1 MAEQNL
7 SVDIKIKADTSGAKE
22 AEKAIDG
29 LTEAIEEQAVAEKE
43 LVQETEKVV
52 VEEKKLVEV
61 EKEAEKVVEKTT
73 AAKKKKV
80 VEQKKET
87 AAIEE
92 AVVVE
97 KKAIDTTGM
106 YIDAKGRV
114 HEASGKLVKVAKEE
128 REGLKEQIKL
138 QESST
143 VTVNG
148 AAQAKEKLA
157 KSSTNGAMGLLALS
171 NAVQD
176 VQYGFGG
183 IINNIPGIVSGMGL
197 GMGVAGAA
205 QIAGVAFGAVAKNV
219 DLFGTELKAASK
231 DATEAANEADLLE
244 ASTIRL
250 SATTAEAAKKQ
261 KELAAALKETQ
272 TEFDAVTLAAN
283 QAIEAAQ
290 RFQDIETKR
299 ADLQSEL
306 ALAEVDSQLA
316 SGQISMG
323 DATAKRAGI
332 RAQRDAKAA
341 ALAEKT
347 LTATQK
353 AEEEKAKAAEEAAK
367 AQKRILETKLDEDR
381 VTGMMSADQRKIA
394 LQALDAAEKGA
405 EEAKKRLETYTREQN
420 IRSNFRDTLASGGIP
435 LPVSQEEAARVTQ
448 IQKTTGL
455 VQSRLNRAQ
464 RLRGELQRDAA
475 ARDAS
480 GFQTLEAFQAERG
493 RVSTDVIGLQGQA
506 MEARRKAGFA
516 GENLVLARE
525 TTAVRSR
532 IASLTQ
538 SSAAAASA
546 QSGYGIGFTGPIP
559 PQGFAVDQKEAEK
572 AAKEAEKEAKEL
584 ARETVKM
591 VRSLA
596 AGLKFSKEEIAGLAA
611 LVDDLRT
618 SK

>member
-1 MAEQNL
+1 MADQNL
-7 SVDIKIKADTSGAKE
+7 NIGIKVTSDTAGAKQ
-22 AEKAIDG
+22 ATTAIGGVTD
-29 LTEAIEEQAVAEKE
+29 AIQDQTAATNQLAAATARAKEQAQQFISDNAYGKFDDT
-43 LVQETEKVV
+43 L
-52 VEEKKLVEV
+52 L
-61 EKEAEKVVEKTT
+61 
-73 AAKKKKV
+73 
-80 VEQKKET
+80 
-87 AAIEE
+87 
-92 AVVVE
+92 
-97 KKAIDTTGM
+97 KAH
-106 YIDAKGRV
+106 DAMRK
-114 HEASGKLVKVAKEE
+114 A
-128 REGLKEQIKL
+128 
-138 QESST
+138 T
-143 VTVNG
+143 VSANG
-148 AAQAKEKLA
+148 VAQATKEVGKA
-157 KSSTNGAMGLLALS
+157 NSQSAMGFMALS

-205 QIAGVAFGAVAKNV
+205 QIAGVAFAAVAKNV

-231 DATEAANEADLLE
+231 EATEASNEADLLE

-261 KELAAALKETQ
+261 KELAAALKETK
-272 TEFDAVTLAAN
+272 TEYDAIALAAN

-299 ADLQSEL
+299 ADLQSDL
-306 ALAEVDSQLA
+306 ALAEVDVQLA
-316 SGQISMG
+316 SGQIGMG

-353 AEEEKAKAAEEAAK
+353 AEEQKAKAAEAAAK
-367 AQKRILETKLDEDR
+367 AQERILKTKLDEDR
-381 VTGMMSADQRKIA
+381 VTGMMTKEQREIA
-394 LQALDAAEKGA
+394 TKALDAAEKGA
-405 EEAKKRLETYTREQN
+405 VSAQKRLETYTREQN
-420 IRSNFRDTLASGGIP
+420 IRSNLRDTLASGGIP
-435 LPVSQEEAARVTQ
+435 LPVSKEEAARVAQ

-455 VQSRLNRAQ
+455 VQSRLSRAQ
-464 RLRGELQRDAA
+464 RLRGELAQ
-475 ARDAS
+475 DAS
-480 GFQTLEAFQAERG
+480 AQDISGFKTLEAFQAERSK
-493 RVSTDVIGLQGQA
+493 VSTDVISLQSQA
-506 MEARRKAGFA
+506 MEARKKAGFA
-516 GENLVLARE
+516 GENLGLARE

-538 SSAAAASA
+538 SSVAAAAA

-559 PQGFAVDQKEAEK
+559 PQGFAVDQKESEK
-572 AAKEAEKEAKEL
+572 AAREADKEAKEL
-584 ARETVKM
+584 ARETVKI

>member
-1 MAEQNL
+1 MADQNL

-29 LTEAIEEQAVAEKE
+29 LTQAIEEQAVAEKE

-52 VEEKKLVEV
+52 VEEKKLVDV
-61 EKEAEKVVEKTT
+61 EKEAT
-73 AAKKKKV
+73 AAVIGVTHAFKDQEKIA
-80 VEQKKET
+80 ET
-87 AAIEE
+87 LGAGLRKTSLATAEL
-92 AVVVE
+92 A
-97 KKAIDTTGM
+97 KATT
-106 YIDAKGRV
+106 
-114 HEASGKLVKVAKEE
+114 HAKEQAQQFVSANAY
-128 REGLKEQIKL
+128 GKFDDTLLKAHDAMRKA
-138 QESST
+138 T
-143 VTVNG
+143 VSANG
-148 AAQAKEKLA
+148 VAQATKEVGKA
-157 KSSTNGAMGLLALS
+157 NTQSAMGFMALS

-205 QIAGVAFGAVAKNV
+205 QIAGVAFAAVAKNV

-231 DATEAANEADLLE
+231 EATEAANEADLLE

-250 SATTAEAAKKQ
+250 STTTAEAAKKQ

-272 TEFDAVTLAAN
+272 TEYEAVTLSAN

-299 ADLQSEL
+299 ADLQSDL
-306 ALAEVDSQLA
+306 ALAEVDVQLA
-316 SGQISMG
+316 SGQIGMN

-332 RAQRDAKAA
+332 RAQRDARAA

-367 AQKRILETKLDEDR
+367 AQKRILETKLAEDR
-381 VTGMMSADQRKIA
+381 VTGMMTKEQRDIA
-394 LQALDAAEKGA
+394 TKALDAAEKGA
-405 EEAKKRLETYTREQN
+405 DEAKKRLETYTREQN
-420 IRSNFRDTLASGGIP
+420 IRSNLRDTLASGGIP
-435 LPVSQEEAARVTQ
+435 LPVSKEEAARVAQ

-455 VQSRLNRAQ
+455 VQSRLSRAQ
-464 RLRGELQRDAA
+464 RLRGELAQDAA
-475 ARDAS
+475 AQDIS
-480 GFQTLEAFQAERG
+480 GFKTLEAFQAERSK
-493 RVSTDVIGLQGQA
+493 VSTDVISLQSQA
-506 MEARRKAGFA
+506 MEARKKAGFA
-516 GENLVLARE
+516 GENLGLARE

-532 IASLTQ
+532 IASLAQ
-538 SSAAAASA
+538 SSVAAASA

-559 PQGFAVDQKEAEK
+559 PQGFAVDQKESEK
-572 AAKEAEKEAKEL
+572 AAREADKEAKEL
-584 ARETVKM
+584 ARETVKI

-611 LVDDLRT
+611 MVDDLRT